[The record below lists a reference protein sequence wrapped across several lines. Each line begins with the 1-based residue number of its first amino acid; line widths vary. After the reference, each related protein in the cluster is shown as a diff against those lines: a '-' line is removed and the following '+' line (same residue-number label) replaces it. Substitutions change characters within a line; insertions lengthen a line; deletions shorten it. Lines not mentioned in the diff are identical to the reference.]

1 MKIRTWYVHISGNIA
16 EFSKQ
21 WRDIRISLYGIIVPV
36 RFIPNIYR
44 VLHVRREIKGRRRAA
59 RARRSQWVHHSTV
72 GQSVS
77 QSLQSVCVL
86 CTMGDH
92 FENWSRSTSQI
103 TPTDRSELTQG
114 CQTTPSNLAQ
124 SKERKDQILKHS
136 GAIVQKP
143 EGPNTYDL

>member
-1 MKIRTWYVHISGNIA
+1 MATLLNFLNSGAISGYHCMELSCRSGLFPIFI
-16 EFSKQ
+16 EFCTSDERSKVAAAPLALAAV
-21 WRDIRISLYGIIVPV
+21 SG
-36 RFIPNIYR
+36 FITQQ
-44 VLHVRREIKGRRRAA
+44 L
-59 RARRSQWVHHSTV
+59 
-72 GQSVS
+72 VS